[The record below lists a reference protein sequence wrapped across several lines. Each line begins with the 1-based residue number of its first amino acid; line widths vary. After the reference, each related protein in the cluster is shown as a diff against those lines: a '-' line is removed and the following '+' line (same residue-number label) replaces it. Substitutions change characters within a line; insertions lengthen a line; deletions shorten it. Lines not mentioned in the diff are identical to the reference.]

1 MEFTTF
7 MISEAVWN
15 MCPNIRKPDGLFN
28 VCIICVETHTANV
41 PQIKN
46 NTLTHTHT
54 YANSSN
60 TLFYVQNGRPQ

>member
-15 MCPNIRKPDGLFN
+15 MCPYIRKPDGLFN

-46 NTLTHTHT
+46 NTQTHIHKQFEYFL
-54 YANSSN
+54 YA
-60 TLFYVQNGRPQ
+60 QNGRPQ